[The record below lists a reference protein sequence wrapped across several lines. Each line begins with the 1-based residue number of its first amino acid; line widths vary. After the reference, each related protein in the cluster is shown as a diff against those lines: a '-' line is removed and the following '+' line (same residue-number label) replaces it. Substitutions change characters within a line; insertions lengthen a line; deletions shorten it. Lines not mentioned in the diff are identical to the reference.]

1 MLRRKHRSGDAHGR
15 VTDPKDERFSV
26 PLPTLSGTTKD
37 GIISVDDARIL
48 YEQAMKDA
56 VLSTYTWPTR
66 PSSDG
71 YYHIQVEDRTKKN
84 GRRQI
89 KAKTIEELEEKVF
102 EYERGLRG
110 WVKKTFAECFE
121 IAQDMKLKYV
131 QNPEKKISVNNT
143 ISVTRSNYR
152 RFFEGTNF
160 EQMYVDEISRREI
173 EDFCYKTL
181 SRLELNKKA
190 FLALRT
196 ILRST
201 LKLAFD
207 EGWIFENPVD
217 RVSFDRYDDMLHES
231 TPVEERVHTDEE
243 IERMLDYIHSY
254 QERKPHYV
262 PAYALELQILMGLRR
277 GEVAALEWSDVHGD
291 EYISI
296 TKEQASVK
304 PTAKGEKERF
314 VIVGHTKTHVNRRF
328 PQTTEIR
335 AFLERY
341 RKVSENFY
349 PGSKYLFPSN
359 DTESGVIN
367 NRVVYRFYSRMCDK
381 LGIKISREA
390 MKGPHSF
397 RRNGITHVANNSG
410 GDLLLASQLFGNSPE
425 TAKRNYY
432 TGYDMEKARTVLES
446 GSASLGNKPK
456 LRIRPEVLEMFARNP
471 DLFTET
477 VNGKQK

>member
-1 MLRRKHRSGDAHGR
+1 
-15 VTDPKDERFSV
+15 
-26 PLPTLSGTTKD
+26 D
-37 GIISVDDARIL
+37 GIISVDDARTM
-48 YEQAMKDA
+48 YEQAMKNA
-56 VLSTYTWPTR
+56 VLAAYTWPKR

-71 YYHIQVEDRTKKN
+71 YYHINMEDRTKKN

-121 IAQDMKLKYV
+121 ISQGMKLKYV
-131 QNPEKKISVNNT
+131 KNPEKKISVNNT

-152 RFFEGTNF
+152 RFFEGTAF
-160 EQMYVDEISRREI
+160 EKMYIDEISRHDI

-181 SRLELNKKA
+181 SRLKLNRKA
-190 FLALRT
+190 FMALRG
-196 ILRST
+196 ILRAT
-201 LKLAFD
+201 LKLAYD

-243 IERMLDYIHSY
+243 IDQMLDYIHSY
-254 QERKPHYV
+254 QMRKPHYV

-277 GEVAALEWSDVHGD
+277 GEVAPLEWADIHGN
-291 EYISI
+291 EYVSIS
-296 TKEQASVK
+296 KEQVSVK
-304 PTAKGEKERF
+304 PTAPGEKERF
-314 VIVGHTKTHVNRRF
+314 VIVDHTKTHVNRRF
-328 PQTTEIR
+328 PQTSEIR
-335 AFLERY
+335 DFLEKY
-341 RKVSENFY
+341 REVCNDYF
-349 PGSKYLFPSN
+349 PGSKFLFPSD

-397 RRNGITHVANNSG
+397 RRNGITRVANNSG
-410 GDLLLASQLFGNSPE
+410 GDLLLASRLFGNSPE
-425 TAKRNYY
+425 TAMRNYY
-432 TGYDMEKARTVLES
+432 TGYNMEKALSVLES
-446 GSASLGNKPK
+446 ES
-456 LRIRPEVLEMFARNP
+456 
-471 DLFTET
+471 
-477 VNGKQK
+477 VNRSGKQRSVV